1 MKKYKFL
8 HNIKLEKKFDLNDFD
23 RNAIMMEDIIELHEK
38 DMLSLTNLVFDMSN
52 PIWEKKIRYEIN
64 PEFDELYSNT
74 WSLCNVD
81 MGWSQEN
88 LEKGAIFLSE
98 HLNYLPHYIIEST
111 YTIIGEC
118 LGYRVCN
125 YKLYPSQEE
134 AERKEY
140 IELGKCHLTVLM
152 KLIMELGK
160 LGIDCRAI
168 RINPEIFYIGSKVSD
183 CFLERDCSEYDIE
196 KNYIVWED
204 DWILSR
210 QISRVLCVHDLEEFI
225 TALLKNISIL
235 CRFSDKMINPETID
249 FSKYYYPNDALPNSY
264 NLPVGELIDVK
275 TCLTSFLEQLKNGSF
290 IQRYYDEKN
299 VIDLKTVG
307 VKEIFKPLFNVAD
320 LKALLDYLLNEG
332 YIQFNQ
338 SKLCVVDEQ
347 LKDKLPDILHY
358 YYRSKNTTSD
368 YFSSEVVK
376 NEINILIQFIMT
388 IINTNTYVFNT
399 FINEVDTKKET
410 TIDELIAKVKAVEER
425 QTNLE
430 EKVDALSSD
439 FDSLREQITN
449 YLATGKNKPNI
460 SNANKEIV
468 VSIIKNVQTQ
478 TLASKIR
485 KGLLLGTIALGM
497 IGLLKSSTVQLSE
510 FQKKHNSKLCNP
522 IEIQDVISSLAPDL
536 QETMEILPTFEKVS
550 MHMYEIDNGTRDYY
564 VSIYDKENTGI
575 TSQEGIIIRYFVL
588 QENVLIAE
596 IGTEEELQEFI
607 ENNNVN
613 DFVWKSAISCLD
625 YQVLSGYIEQGIK
638 IPLQYTT
645 FFADYTPS
653 IGVSRIRENKNC
665 YSSVKSKE
673 KKYQFSLFQC

>member
-8 HNIKLEKKFDLNDFD
+8 HNIMLEKNFDLDDFD
-23 RNAIMMEDIIELHEK
+23 RNALMMEDIIELHEK

-52 PIWEKKIRYEIN
+52 PIWAKETRYKIN
-64 PEFDELYSNT
+64 PEFDELYSKT

-88 LEKGAIFLSE
+88 LEKGALFLSN
-98 HLNYLPHYIIEST
+98 HLNYLPHYIIESV
-111 YTIIGEC
+111 YTILGEC

-125 YKLYPSQEE
+125 YKLYPPKEE
-134 AERKEY
+134 DERKEY

-168 RINPEIFYIGSKVSD
+168 RINPEIFYRLAKVSD
-183 CFLERDCSEYDIE
+183 CFLERDSSVYDIE
-196 KNYIVWED
+196 KIYMVWED
-204 DWILSR
+204 DYILSR
-210 QISRVLCVHDLEEFI
+210 QISRALCVHDLEEFI

-275 TCLTSFLEQLKNGSF
+275 TCLTSFLEQLKNGLF

-299 VIDLKTVG
+299 VVDLKPVN
-307 VKEIFKPLFNVAD
+307 VKEISKPLFNATD
-320 LKALLDYLLNEG
+320 LKALLEYLLNEG

-347 LKDKLPDILHY
+347 LKDKLPDILHD
-358 YYRSKNTTSD
+358 YYRTKNRTSD
-368 YFSSEVVK
+368 YFNGEEVK
-376 NEINILIQFIMT
+376 NEINVLIQFVMT

-399 FINEVDTKKET
+399 FLNEVDTKKET

-430 EKVDALSSD
+430 ERVDALSSD
-439 FDSLREQITN
+439 FDSLREQIAN
-449 YLATGKNKPNI
+449 YLETGKKKPNL
-460 SNANKEIV
+460 SNVNKETAI
-468 VSIIKNVQTQ
+468 SIIKNAQTQ
-478 TLASKIR
+478 TIPSKIR
-485 KGLLLGTIALGM
+485 KFLLLSAIALGM
-497 IGLLKSSTVQLSE
+497 VSLLKSSTSHLSE
-510 FQKKHNSKLCNP
+510 SQKKHNAEMRNP
-522 IEIQDVISSLAPDL
+522 IESQEVISSPAPNP
-536 QETMEILPTFEKVS
+536 QETIEIPPTFEKVS
-550 MHMYEIDNGTRDYY
+550 MHMYEVDNGTRDYY
-564 VSIYDKENTGI
+564 VSIYDKENTGT

-625 YQVLSGYIEQGIK
+625 YQALSGYIEQGIR

-653 IGVSRIRENKNC
+653 IGISRIRENKN
-665 YSSVKSKE
+665 
-673 KKYQFSLFQC
+673 